1 MRLIDA
7 DSMITK
13 LKNTYTKKEHALQV
27 LGISTEVKG
36 IVDCLIDV
44 INDMPTEKATK
55 HAHWTEKY
63 VGGMFLQ
70 TCSNCN
76 FSICIANS
84 VIPKMRYCPNC
95 GARMDVEKVF
105 YENEHQK
112 NIGGKAAGKKI

>member
-63 VGGMFLQ
+63 DGYMILQ
-70 TCSNCN
+70 AC
-76 FSICIANS
+76 SICNAHAMIKSN
-84 VIPKMRYCPNC
+84 YCPNC
-95 GARMDVEKVF
+95 GAKMD
-105 YENEHQK
+105 ENERTLEYADQDTMMS
-112 NIGGKAAGKKI
+112 AT

>member
-13 LKNTYTKKEHALQV
+13 LKNTYTKKEHTLRV

-44 INDMPTEKATK
+44 INDMPTEEATK

-63 VGGMFLQ
+63 DGYMILQ
-70 TCSNCN
+70 ACSVCN
-76 FSICIANS
+76 AHAIIKSN
-84 VIPKMRYCPNC
+84 YCPHC
-95 GARMDVEKVF
+95 GAKMDEVKE
-105 YENEHQK
+105 
-112 NIGGKAAGKKI
+112 